1 MLVDRPTATATLAGE
16 LDASHPTVYHR
27 LSSLE
32 STGAIES
39 TVALDADGHHRNR
52 FHAVVDSAN
61 LTLDSSGIE
70 ITAVS

>member
-39 TVALDADGHHRNR
+39 TVALEADGHHRNR

-61 LTLDSSGIE
+61 LTL
-70 ITAVS
+70 TAAGLKSRL

>member
-1 MLVDRPTATATLAGE
+1 MLFDRPTAAATLAGE
-16 LDASHPTVYHR
+16 LDASHPTVYYR
-27 LSSLE
+27 LISLE
-32 STGAIES
+32 STGVIES
-39 TVALDADGHHRNR
+39 TVTLDADGHHRNR